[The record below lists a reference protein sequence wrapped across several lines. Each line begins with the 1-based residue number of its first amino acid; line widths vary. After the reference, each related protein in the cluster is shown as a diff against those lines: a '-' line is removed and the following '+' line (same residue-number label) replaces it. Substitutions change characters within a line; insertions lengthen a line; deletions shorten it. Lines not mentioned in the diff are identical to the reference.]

1 MGPCRSRHFIA
12 GLKRSHV
19 GYQRPPRQACQL
31 VLILAQ
37 LELAPAAR
45 ETRRGDGKNDHDDDG
60 TTRVIAENTNQYS
73 VKTTR
78 HNVNTTATEMRK
90 LFGMHI
96 LMGVVHLPR
105 VRLYWNPMMKVPLI
119 SETMTKKRFFKLR
132 NNLHIVPEDS
142 GFDSEDRL
150 WKVRPFLELIR
161 KRCLELALEPECSV
175 DEQMT
180 PFKGQLSIKHYE
192 STEFWQL
199 ELCEKTGW
207 ESALLKSKKVI
218 NRKPRGYSAEYVTSD
233 DVVVVIWKDNNDVSV
248 ASNFV
253 GIGNEEDV
261 RRQQCRA
268 FEALK
273 TRRIL
278 PKFGRLD
285 NVPTVASMDVATCE
299 DISYLVRRVVREEL
313 VRLQAGDVHHQCSF
327 GACPEPPPY
336 WMRERHVENRPR
348 TETADFTPRLPFSST
363 GRGHH
368 RMSSSRRAA
377 ADPRPSST
385 RPLPEDY
392 YASSQNVP
400 AEHDPSPRTSAT
412 SAPANVSRQ
421 VPVCYTCGL
430 PGHISRLCPR
440 RPPAPPRFSTYPA
453 RMYETPVPPRF
464 STHPPRMHETWTSH
478 SADHRP
484 RQQWPNEFRSE
495 SPASE
500 RSLTPPPTRSR
511 RSPSPRRRSPSPHQ
525 LGN

>member
-1 MGPCRSRHFIA
+1 
-12 GLKRSHV
+12 
-19 GYQRPPRQACQL
+19 
-31 VLILAQ
+31 
-37 LELAPAAR
+37 
-45 ETRRGDGKNDHDDDG
+45 
-60 TTRVIAENTNQYS
+60 
-73 VKTTR
+73 
-78 HNVNTTATEMRK
+78 
-90 LFGMHI
+90 
-96 LMGVVHLPR
+96 
-105 VRLYWNPMMKVPLI
+105 
-119 SETMTKKRFFKLR
+119 
-132 NNLHIVPEDS
+132 
-142 GFDSEDRL
+142 
-150 WKVRPFLELIR
+150 
-161 KRCLELALEPECSV
+161 
-175 DEQMT
+175 
-180 PFKGQLSIKHYE
+180 
-192 STEFWQL
+192 
-199 ELCEKTGW
+199 
-207 ESALLKSKKVI
+207 
-218 NRKPRGYSAEYVTSD
+218 
-233 DVVVVIWKDNNDVSV
+233 
-248 ASNFV
+248 
-253 GIGNEEDV
+253 
-261 RRQQCRA
+261 
-268 FEALK
+268 
-273 TRRIL
+273 
-278 PKFGRLD
+278 
-285 NVPTVASMDVATCE
+285 MDVATCE

-327 GACPEPPPY
+327 ATCPEPPSY

-348 TETADFTPRLPFSST
+348 TETADFTPRLPFSPT

-400 AEHDPSPRTSAT
+400 SEHDPSPRTSAT

-430 PGHISRLCPR
+430 PGHISRFCPR